1 MDPTSAAFFEA
12 KYRADSDPWHFA
24 TDAYELRRY
33 ATTLDAVGPGP
44 FASAFEPG
52 CSIGVLTAL
61 LAPRCAALT
70 AIDASPSAV
79 EVARERVAD
88 HPHVDVATMALPD
101 MPIGPFDLIVFSEVG
116 YYFDAESLTS
126 LVDRLVTRLTPH
138 GRLVAAH
145 WTGRSADHVLD
156 ASSVHRTID
165 RHRELTSDI
174 ATRDEGGYLLGRWHR
189 VVTP

>member
-1 MDPTSAAFFEA
+1 MDPTSAEFFEA
-12 KYRADSDPWHFA
+12 KYRADADPWHFA

-70 AIDASPSAV
+70 AIDSSPSAV
-79 EVARERVAD
+79 EAARERVAD
-88 HPHVDVATMALPD
+88 HPHVDVTTMALPD
-101 MPIGPFDLIVFSEVG
+101 MPVGPFDLIVFSEVG
-116 YYFDAESLTS
+116 YYFDSDSLTC
-126 LVDRLVTRLTPH
+126 LVDRLVSRLAPQ

-145 WTGRSADHVLD
+145 WTGRSGDHVLD
-156 ASSVHRTID
+156 ASTVHRTID
-165 RHRELTSDI
+165 RQQELTSDI
-174 ATRDEGGYLLGRWHR
+174 ATRDEGGFLLGRWHR